1 MQARPTLM
9 LEHIII
15 TLPMLAEAFNIRLP
29 PDNMTSEWASGGK
42 GSRRRKDAY
51 WLPFY
56 LE

>member
-1 MQARPTLM
+1 M

-42 GSRRRKDAY
+42 GSRRWKDAY